1 MASNNEKIGKTILKL
16 AHHYRD
22 PSELLSAI
30 RKEHPDAKKKEIT
43 LATLAIMIEQ
53 VESDAAVAKKPK
65 RRAKAK
71 RAAEQVQHS
80 PR

>member
-1 MASNNEKIGKTILKL
+1 MASNNEEIGRTILKL

-30 RKEHPDAKKKEIT
+30 RKKHPDAKKKEIT
-43 LATLAIMIEQ
+43 LAALAIMIEQ
-53 VESDAAVAKKPK
+53 VESDAAEEKKSTRP
-65 RRAKAK
+65 AKAK
-71 RAAEQVQHS
+71 RAAEQGQHS